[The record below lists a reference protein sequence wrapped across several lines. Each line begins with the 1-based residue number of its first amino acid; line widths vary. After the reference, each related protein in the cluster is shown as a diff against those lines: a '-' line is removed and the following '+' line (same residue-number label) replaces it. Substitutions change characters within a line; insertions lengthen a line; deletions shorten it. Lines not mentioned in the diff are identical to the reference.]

1 MGKITAFFKD
11 VRRELKKV
19 QWPNRRELSTYT
31 ALVLLSVV
39 VVGTIIWVADAG
51 YQQILTLIFNK

>member
-19 QWPNRRELSTYT
+19 QWPNRRELTTYT
-31 ALVLLSVV
+31 AIVLFSVV
-39 VVGTIIWVADAG
+39 VVGAIIWVADLG
-51 YQQILTLIFNK
+51 YQKIITLILQ